1 MCARAEY
8 MSNALAQL
16 RMLLSRTNK
25 QVFVA
30 VYSGIG
36 EIALKCSNFGRVS
49 TDVKVL
55 PGRDSV
61 LFLPSLTDEYVSIA

>member
-8 MSNALAQL
+8 MRNALAQL

-36 EIALKCSNFGRVS
+36 EIALYCFNFGRVS

-55 PGRDSV
+55 PGREFV
-61 LFLPSLTDEYVSIA
+61 SLTDEYVSIA